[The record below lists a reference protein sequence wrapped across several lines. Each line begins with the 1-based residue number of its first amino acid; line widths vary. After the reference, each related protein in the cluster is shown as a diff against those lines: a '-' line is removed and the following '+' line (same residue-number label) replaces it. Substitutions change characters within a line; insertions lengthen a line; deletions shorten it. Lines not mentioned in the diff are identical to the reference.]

1 MFFPK
6 EHRKRCEKALFTRF
20 YTVFAFSTCQLR
32 KKKEHIGSKG
42 TNLLVQALYFTH
54 PTDEKGEKRFN
65 TLVLLGRIQ
74 LPLGLLTAGQ

>member
-6 EHRKRCEKALFTRF
+6 EHRKRCKKAHFTRF

-42 TNLLVQALYFTH
+42 TNYWSQPHTLLTRQAK
-54 PTDEKGEKRFN
+54 KGEKSSRHSFC
-65 TLVLLGRIQ
+65 LGGYSC
-74 LPLGLLTAGQ
+74 LWGF

>member
-20 YTVFAFSTCQLR
+20 YTVFAFSTCQLC

-42 TNLLVQALYFTH
+42 TIHWF
-54 PTDEKGEKRFN
+54 
-65 TLVLLGRIQ
+65 
-74 LPLGLLTAGQ
+74 

>member
-6 EHRKRCEKALFTRF
+6 EHRKRCKKAHFARF

-42 TNLLVQALYFTH
+42 TNLLVQASYFTH
-54 PTDEKGEKRFN
+54 PTDEKGEKGFN
-65 TLVLLGRIQ
+65 TLVLPEWIQ
-74 LPLGLLTAGQ
+74 LPFTFLMAEQ

>member
-6 EHRKRCEKALFTRF
+6 EHRKICKKAHFTRF

-42 TNLLVQALYFTH
+42 TNNWSKPHT
-54 PTDEKGEKRFN
+54 
-65 TLVLLGRIQ
+65 
-74 LPLGLLTAGQ
+74 LLTRQAKKGKKGSRHSFCQGGYSCRSHS

>member
-6 EHRKRCEKALFTRF
+6 EHRKRCKKAHFARF

-42 TNLLVQALYFTH
+42 TNLLVQASYFTH
-54 PTDEKGEKRFN
+54 PTDEKWEKDSRHSFC
-65 TLVLLGRIQ
+65 LGGYSCRSHS
-74 LPLGLLTAGQ
+74 